1 MTPFFELRVALRYL
15 RSSRSDKRRLSLN
28 TVISVAGVT
37 VGVAALMATLGVMT
51 GFQHKLRSKILGV
64 NSHIVLTDGRG
75 SAIPDPAQIEK
86 VVASIPGVTALSPFI
101 VGQAMISAD
110 KTVSGT
116 VIRGVDPA
124 HESLVTRIDRYMV
137 EGHLSDLS
145 RDRTPKP
152 EDLPGVILG
161 SDLADRL
168 GVDVGDKVDLISPT
182 GTPSAFGM
190 IPKIRHFQVAGIFKS
205 GLYEYDN
212 TLALLEIGQAARFL
226 GLPQGSVT
234 GLEIRVHDIFAAT
247 DMAHRIGKKLGFPY
261 WARSWLEMNKNLFS
275 ALMLEKLVMF
285 IILVLIVLVAS
296 FNIVSTL
303 SMIVIDKGKEI
314 AILKTMGA
322 SNRQVMSIFILDGL
336 LIGGFGTFLGLPLGY
351 FITFLLEHYYTLPND
366 VYFVSHIPVIIRMR
380 DLLAVSLSAV
390 GISFLATIY
399 PSRQAAR
406 LNPVDA
412 LRYE

>member
-1 MTPFFELRVALRYL
+1 MTPFFELKVALRYL
-15 RSSRSDKRRLSLN
+15 RSSRSEKMRLSLN

-75 SAIPDPAQIEK
+75 APILDPGQIEK
-86 VVASIPGVTALSPFI
+86 SVVSLPGVVALSPFI

-116 VIRGVDPA
+116 VIRGVDPQR
-124 HESLVTRIDRYMV
+124 ETQVTRIDRYMV
-137 EGHLSDLS
+137 EGHLSSLMKDTKEAKN
-145 RDRTPKP
+145 RR
-152 EDLPGVILG
+152 PGVILG
-161 SDLADRL
+161 ADLADRL
-168 GVDVGDKVDLISPT
+168 GVDLGDKVDLISPT

-226 GLPQGSVT
+226 GLPAGSAT
-234 GLEIRVHDIFAAT
+234 GLEIRVHDIFAASG
-247 DMAHRIGKKLGFPY
+247 MAHMIGKHLGFPY

-314 AILKTMGA
+314 AILKTMGS
-322 SNRQVMSIFILDGL
+322 SNRQIMAIFILDGL
-336 LIGGFGTFLGLPLGY
+336 LIGGTGTLLGVPLGY

-380 DLLAVSLSAV
+380 DLLSVSLSAI

>member
-1 MTPFFELRVALRYL
+1 MMHFFELKVALRYL
-15 RSSRSDKRRLSLN
+15 RSAKHQKFRLSLN
-28 TVISVAGVT
+28 TVISVSGVT

-64 NSHIVLTDGRG
+64 NSHIVLTDGRSTPISHPEQIIQKV
-75 SAIPDPAQIEK
+75 SADPD
-86 VVASIPGVTALSPFI
+86 VVAIAPFI
-101 VGQAMISAD
+101 FGQAMVSAN

-116 VIRGVDPA
+116 VLRGIDPGK
-124 HESLVTRIDRYMV
+124 EREVTRISQYMV
-137 EGHLSDLS
+137 EGHLSSLHGTKDT
-145 RDRTPKP
+145 DP
-152 EDLPGVILG
+152 PGIILG

-168 GVDVGDKVDLISPT
+168 NVDLGDSVDLISPN

-190 IPKIRHFQVAGIFKS
+190 IPKIRHFKVVGVFKS

-212 TLALLEIGQAARFL
+212 TLALVDIVQAAKFL
-226 GLPQGSVT
+226 GMPEGTVT
-234 GLEIRVHDIFAAT
+234 GLEIRVHDIFMAT
-247 DMAHRIGKKLGFPY
+247 KMAHRISHSLGFPY

-275 ALMLEKLVMF
+275 ALMLEKLVMYV
-285 IILVLIVLVAS
+285 ILVLIVLVAS

-303 SMIVIDKGKEI
+303 SMIVIDKAKEI

-322 SNRQVMSIFILDGL
+322 THRQIMLVFILDGL
-336 LIGGFGTFLGLPLGY
+336 LIGLTGTAIGIPLGY
-351 FITFLLEHYYTLPND
+351 FITYLLEHYYTLPND
-366 VYFVSHIPVIIRMR
+366 VYFVSHIPVIIRAE
-380 DLLAVSLSAV
+380 DVFTVAFSAV

-406 LNPVDA
+406 LEPVDA